1 MNEHTPTHSSFGTL
15 VIGRKTLDVAA
26 LAKKITRKGQKDF
39 EKPVMAAFAE
49 TPPGQENHTLLTHAQ
64 VCRMFDVTS
73 MTVYT
78 WRKRYGLPVVTLTG
92 GKRPP
97 VRYDEGAVLA
107 WAQLHHKKVMKHD
120 YQDFA

>member
-1 MNEHTPTHSSFGTL
+1 MNEHNPTQSSFGTL
-15 VIGRKTLDVAA
+15 VIGKKTLDVAA

-39 EKPVMAAFAE
+39 EKPVMEAFAE
-49 TPPGQENHTLLTHAQ
+49 TPPGHDNNVLLTHAQ

-78 WRKRYGLPVVTLTG
+78 WRKRYGFPMITLAG

-107 WAQLHHKKVMKHD
+107 WAKLHNKKVMKHD
-120 YQDFA
+120 YQQW